1 MEYILDVTCEQN
13 TLKMTMKKARI
24 YNPPKSAMQSG
35 KANTKKWI
43 LEFIPQ
49 NGRFVDPVMGWTG
62 STDMHANEVK
72 MKFLS
77 KEDAE
82 TYAKGM
88 GLEYEIIEPK
98 HAQPKV
104 RAYSDNYKFDCN

>member
-1 MEYILDVTCEQN
+1 MSIAT
-13 TLKMTMKKARI
+13 I
-24 YNPPKSAMQSG
+24 YRPAKTAMQSG
-35 KANTKKWI
+35 KARTKKW
-43 LEFIPQ
+43 LLVYRSEEKV
-49 NGRFVDPVMGWTG
+49 VDNVMGWTG